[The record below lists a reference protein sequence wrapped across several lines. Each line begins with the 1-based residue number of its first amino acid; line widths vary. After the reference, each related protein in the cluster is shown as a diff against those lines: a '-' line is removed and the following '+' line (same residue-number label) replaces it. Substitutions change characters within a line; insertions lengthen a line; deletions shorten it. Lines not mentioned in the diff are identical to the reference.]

1 MDLGGAAGRGL
12 RPMSMGSVVSAAVA
26 GLATA
31 PIAAA
36 HFNTLPHYGI
46 LANVIAVPIMG
57 FVVMPSAILA
67 AVLAPFG
74 GEALGLW
81 GMAIGLGAI
90 LDVARHVADLPYS
103 ISHIKAPPPKVLEIL
118 AVSVLFGVFW
128 QGRVRLLASIP
139 AGLAWPYGSISRDRM
154 Y

>member
-1 MDLGGAAGRGL
+1 
-12 RPMSMGSVVSAAVA
+12 MGSVVSAAVA

-36 HFNTLPHYGI
+36 HFNILPHYGI
-46 LANVIAVPIMG
+46 LANVIVVPIRG

-81 GMAIGLGAI
+81 GMAIGLGAM

-118 AVSVLFGVFW
+118 AVSVLFGIFW
-128 QGRVRLLASIP
+128 LGRAVSCKCSCLRGSVPMGQFLATGCIDQ
-139 AGLAWPYGSISRDRM
+139 R
-154 Y
+154 